1 MNLCNLRGPSLS
13 ALTLHPVLLSN
24 QGSVQQPSDRWRCL
38 LTLYYCPCHQVPGST
53 CLMLHRVACRH
64 AAVVSGILHCSS
76 RACPFGSAL
85 AVSASHV
92 KIHLSVLLGQTTG
105 VGFSRL
111 GIPAPVCG
119 AQRAHPWSFS
129 HPYPDPRAKVLSLVS
144 QFSFSVSVLQQYLL
158 FRSKEGSAS
167 LISLNSGTV
176 GTSKLGCSPSLITVD
191 DVVARV
197 RPASG
202 SGCYA

>member
-1 MNLCNLRGPSLS
+1 MLQCVS
-13 ALTLHPVLLSN
+13 
-24 QGSVQQPSDRWRCL
+24 RC
-38 LTLYYCPCHQVPGST
+38 
-53 CLMLHRVACRH
+53 H
-64 AAVVSGILHCSS
+64 AAVGGGILHCSS
-76 RACPFGSAL
+76 CACPFGSAL

-92 KIHLSVLLGQTTG
+92 KIHLSILLGQTTG

-111 GIPAPVCG
+111 GIPAPVRG

-129 HPYPDPRAKVLSLVS
+129 HPYPDPRAEVLSLVS
-144 QFSFSVSVLQQYLL
+144 QFSISISVLWQYSL

-176 GTSKLGCSPSLITVD
+176 GTSELGCSPSLITVD

-202 SGCYA
+202 SSCYA